1 MACKKT
7 NNFISYIVLFLIC
20 ALVYLIYFSPYFERT
35 KPSIDVP
42 DISYW
47 NLKWKVPINISDVS
61 GIKSY
66 KITLQIDNEKEEIII
81 NQKDIN
87 EKSISISLPPPKSN
101 VQSGS
106 ILKYTIQAIDNSKY
120 NFLLGNKSQAN
131 LEIIVDKKLPDVR
144 IIAMSNKI
152 MKGGSAVVVF
162 YANDDAMGNISLTNG
177 KDSLI
182 AFPYIKD
189 NYYVSIIPWPIR
201 NESFNGSI
209 IVQDKAGNTKK
220 AKIGFTKYS
229 KNYRTSNIALKD
241 SFIDNKITELIENAN
256 EYQIEDFNGKLA
268 MFRYVNEVLREKDSQ
283 AMSAKI
289 LNLQESNSFIPKVFI
304 PLKSPLIVGLY
315 GDYRKY
321 IINKNYAGTSYHLG
335 IDLANAKNAP
345 ITASNPGLVVLSD
358 SLGVHGNTMVIDHGL
373 GISSLYAHMS
383 AMYKKEGDTIN
394 EGDIIGRTGDS
405 GLALGDHLHFGIFI
419 QGIPVIPN
427 EWMDNKWLKVN
438 IINILEDAKTII
450 ENDNDIESKK

>member
-1 MACKKT
+1 M
-7 NNFISYIVLFLIC
+7 
-20 ALVYLIYFSPYFERT
+20 
-35 KPSIDVP
+35 
-42 DISYW
+42 
-47 NLKWKVPINISDVS
+47 
-61 GIKSY
+61 
-66 KITLQIDNEKEEIII
+66 
-81 NQKDIN
+81 
-87 EKSISISLPPPKSN
+87 
-101 VQSGS
+101 
-106 ILKYTIQAIDNSKY
+106 
-120 NFLLGNKSQAN
+120 
-131 LEIIVDKKLPDVR
+131 DKKLPDVR

-283 AMSAKI
+283 AISAKI

>member
-1 MACKKT
+1 MGSKKKS
-7 NNFISYIVLFLIC
+7 NFFSYIFLFSIC
-20 ALVYLIYFSPYFERT
+20 SLVYFVYSSPYFERV
-35 KPSIDVP
+35 KPSIEIP

-47 NLKWKVPINISDVS
+47 NLKWDVPIHISDSS

-66 KITLQIDNEKEEIII
+66 KTTLQIDNEKEEVLIDKK
-81 NQKDIN
+81 NIN
-87 EKSISISLPPPKSN
+87 ERDITFSLPLPKSN
-101 VQSGS
+101 IQSGS
-106 ILKYTIQAIDNSKY
+106 VLTYTIEAIDNSKY
-120 NFLLGNKSQAN
+120 NFLLGNKTQSKI
-131 LEIIVDKKLPDVR
+131 EITIDKKLPDVR

-152 MKGGSAVVVF
+152 MKGGSAVVIF

-201 NESFNGSI
+201 NESFNGNI
-209 IVQDKAGNTKK
+209 IVQDKAGNTRK

-241 SFIDNKITELIENAN
+241 SFIDNKIAELIELS
-256 EYQIEDFNGKLA
+256 EYQVEDFDSKIN
-268 MFRYVNEVLREKDSQ
+268 MFKYVNEILREKDTQTIS
-283 AMSAKI
+283 SKI
-289 LNLQESNSFIPKVFI
+289 LNLEESKHNLFIPKVFI

-321 IINKNYAGTSYHLG
+321 IINKNNAGTSYHLG
-335 IDLANAKNAP
+335 IDLANTKNSL
-345 ITASNPGLVVLSD
+345 ITASNSGLVVLSD
-358 SLGVHGNTMVIDHGL
+358 ELGVHGNTMIIDHGL
-373 GISSLYAHMS
+373 GVSSLYAHMS
-383 AMYKKEGDTIN
+383 SVYKKEGDIIN
-394 EGDIIGRTGDS
+394 EGDILGRTGDS
-405 GLALGDHLHFGIFI
+405 GLALGDHLHFGVFI

-438 IINILEDAKTII
+438 IVNILEDAKTII
-450 ENDNDIESKK
+450 ESK